1 MEELMTH
8 VIDDQN
14 DIRWGDILEMIM
26 QEAIAV
32 SVLGGRGGRG

>member
-1 MEELMTH
+1 MTH

-32 SVLGGRGGRG
+32 SVGGGRPGMRQ